1 MVSTPHDSSRPCLP
15 PNMLRPALDRVP
27 SQLIAVHDDIGRA
40 STRSGPRRWIIR
52 LADRLHAAED
62 ARAQRRGWQITRT
75 SGGMGREYRDPRW
88 DLIAAC
94 EDCGGEGEHGAHCCA
109 TCQGR
114 GTVRLDQADQHPGGK
129 S

>member
-1 MVSTPHDSSRPCLP
+1 MVSTPHD
-15 PNMLRPALDRVP
+15 
-27 SQLIAVHDDIGRA
+27 DIGRA
-40 STRSGPRRWIIR
+40 CTRFGPRRWIIR

-62 ARAQRRGWQITRT
+62 ARAQRRGWQITPT
-75 SGGMGREYRDPRW
+75 SGGMGRQYRDPRW

-94 EDCGGEGEHGAHCCA
+94 EDCGGEGVHGAHCCV